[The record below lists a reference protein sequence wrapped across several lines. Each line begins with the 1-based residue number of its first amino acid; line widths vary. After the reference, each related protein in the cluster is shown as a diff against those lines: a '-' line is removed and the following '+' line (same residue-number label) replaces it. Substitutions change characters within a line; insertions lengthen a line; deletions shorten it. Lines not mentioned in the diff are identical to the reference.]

1 MQDRPDL
8 AAAEGLGQLAG
19 AWQQTE
25 QHWHDDVARRFGTHH
40 VTPLLSEALLSLT
53 TETGNGRLFFGPNR
67 FRSHPAEGVNP

>member
-19 AWQQTE
+19 AWQQAE

-40 VTPLLSEALLSLT
+40 VTPLLSEARAHLAALRRLLDVLEAADQAT
-53 TETGNGRLFFGPNR
+53 
-67 FRSHPAEGVNP
+67 RSGG

>member
-25 QHWHDDVARRFGTHH
+25 HHWHDDVARQFGTYH
-40 VTPLLSEALLSLT
+40 VTPLLSEARAHLAALQRLLDVLEAADQATSS
-53 TETGNGRLFFGPNR
+53 GG
-67 FRSHPAEGVNP
+67 